1 MKLLSLLRK
10 GLLGATIALPLTA
23 LLPIEGAQAYKPP
36 ARKAPA
42 NTIGGG
48 TRSADRAAKIPTF
61 NQAFPMYGTVRSMDT
76 AGCLKNVKAPLTLLA
91 PDQEVGQTI
100 SNRPHIFFYLD
111 GTGDVTFKLRR
122 NGNAE
127 GRTEPDSTIIWQSN
141 VQVKNPGVQM
151 FHYPQNVAPLDLGET
166 YALYVEMRCD
176 VAKQDMYKVK
186 TRIGIE
192 YVPTTP
198 ALDKAINAAPTPQE
212 KAKRYGDAGLWF
224 DSLAAQSEAIQKD
237 PEDVAANN
245 EFLTSL
251 EEVGLKSLADTL
263 R

>member
-1 MKLLSLLRK
+1 MKLFSWIGK
-10 GLLGATIALPLTA
+10 GLLGATIALTSV
-23 LLPIEGAQAYKPP
+23 LPIEGAQAYKPP

-42 NTIGGG
+42 STIGGG
-48 TRSADRAAKIPTF
+48 TRSADRAAKIPAF
-61 NQAFPMYGTVRSMDT
+61 NQPLPMYGTVRSMNT
-76 AGCLKNVKAPLTLLA
+76 AGCMKNVKSALTLLA

-100 SNRPHIFFYLD
+100 SSKPNIFFYLD

-127 GRTEPDSTIIWQSN
+127 GKNEKEDSTIIWQSN
-141 VQVKNPGVQM
+141 AQVKTPGVQM
-151 FHYPQNVAPLDLGET
+151 FHYPQNAAPLEVGET

-198 ALDKAINAAPTPQE
+198 AFDKAINAAQTPQE

-224 DSLAAQSEAIQKD
+224 DSLSAQSEAIQKD
-237 PEDVAANN
+237 PEDVTANN

-251 EEVGLKSLADTL
+251 EQVGLKALADTL